1 MYWIS
6 EIWNFFSRDSSHAG
20 GVSRFVPQCDVPG
33 GPRETQRIPRTVST
47 ISGVHFSAL
56 VSSPEK
62 VIIPEAQ
69 T

>member
-1 MYWIS
+1 MNWIY
-6 EIWNFFSRDSSHAG
+6 EVWNFFSRESSHAG
-20 GVSRFVPQCDVPG
+20 GMSRFVPQCNMPS